1 MLGSSCYQL
10 FSGVRNL
17 EKGVKNAFI
26 GIGES
31 LGEWLSSIDSS
42 GGTLRRVSP
51 IASLIGT
58 IVAVGPVSFARTPIP
73 IIFGLVSSLILT
85 LVVNG
90 EFSIRAL
97 KISLIWAIFTLIIML
112 PKTFLDPTVTAYSLV
127 LPPIRVFSSI
137 FILSTCVLLVGFNRL
152 ITGAIKLGIPKELAI
167 SIELMVAQISK
178 QLVELGRLI
187 IAKSSRLFSRRG
199 LLEEYGILSTATSEL
214 FIRGPNRA
222 FRLSTVIESR
232 LWTDLDDIRPSSLVE
247 TAIFLI
253 VPLASLL
260 GLLLEV
266 FYG

>member
-1 MLGSSCYQL
+1 M
-10 FSGVRNL
+10 
-17 EKGVKNAFI
+17 EKGIKNAFI

-42 GGTLRRVSP
+42 RGTLRRVNP
-51 IASLIGT
+51 VTSLIGT
-58 IVAVGPVSFARTPIP
+58 IVAVGPVSFARTPLP
-73 IIFGLVSSLILT
+73 IIFGLASSFILT
-85 LVVNG
+85 LVVNR
-90 EFSIRAL
+90 ELNIRAL
-97 KISLIWAIFTLIIML
+97 KISLIWAVFTLVIML
-112 PKTFLDPTVTAYSLV
+112 PRTLLDPTVTAYSLV
-127 LPPIRVFSSI
+127 LPPMRVFSSI

-152 ITGAIKLGIPKELAI
+152 ITGAIRLGIPRELVI
-167 SIELMVAQISK
+167 SIELMIAQVSK
-178 QLVELGRLI
+178 QLVELGRLV
-187 IAKSSRLFSRRG
+187 IAKSSRLFTHKG

-232 LWTDLDDIRPSSLVE
+232 LWTDLDYMRPSSLAE

-253 VPLASLL
+253 VPLASSL